1 MWYSIY
7 TVKETTTR
15 NGEEKMEEFKRD
27 IESLMAITSG
37 VREATSCTI
46 ANVYRFV
53 DLLCE
58 KYGKEKVLAALDN
71 YEE

>member
-1 MWYSIY
+1 MWYSID
-7 TVKETTTR
+7 TVKGTTIR
-15 NGEEKMEEFKRD
+15 KGEEKMEELKRGV
-27 IESLMAITSG
+27 ESLMAITSG

-53 DLLCE
+53 DFLCE

>member
-1 MWYSIY
+1 
-7 TVKETTTR
+7 
-15 NGEEKMEEFKRD
+15 MEELKRD

-53 DLLCE
+53 DFLCE